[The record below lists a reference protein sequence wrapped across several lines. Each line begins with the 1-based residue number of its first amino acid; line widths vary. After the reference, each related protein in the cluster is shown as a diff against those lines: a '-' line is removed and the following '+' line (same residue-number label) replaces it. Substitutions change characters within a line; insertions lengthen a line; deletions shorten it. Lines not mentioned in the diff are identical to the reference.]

1 MCFRKL
7 SFGQEKYDPFDPLI
21 PGLPEEIAKLCI
33 ALVPRSY
40 LPTMGSVSKAWRKYI
55 RSKEFMAVRREA
67 GRVEEWI
74 YFLTGN
80 PKGKEGIHWEVSGSG
95 LAGGKTKMLPPM
107 PGQVRGGFGVIV
119 VDGKLLV
126 LAGYTLDEER
136 ECFAVSNEVYEY
148 DSLLNR
154 WTILAKM
161 NVARYDFA
169 CAEVDGL
176 VYAVGGFGSDGDSLS
191 STEVYDPDTNQ
202 WTLVKSLRR
211 PRWGCFAYGL
221 SGNLYVMG
229 GRSSFTIGNSRSVDI
244 YAPKKDTWREMKN
257 GCVMVTAHAVLGSRL
272 FCVEWK
278 NQRRLS
284 IFDPADNSW
293 HEAQIPLTGSSSVC
307 FCFGMLEGKLLLFS
321 SEEQPGY
328 RTLVYNPD
336 APAGSEW
343 MTSAIRPPGVCL
355 NCITIEA

>member
-7 SFGQEKYDPFDPLI
+7 SFGQEKYDPFDPFDPLI

-40 LPTMGSVSKAWRKYI
+40 LPTMGAVSKAWRKYI

-136 ECFAVSNEVYEY
+136 ECFAVSDEVYEY

-154 WTILAKM
+154 Y
-161 NVARYDFA
+161 VY
-169 CAEVDGL
+169 L
-176 VYAVGGFGSDGDSLS
+176 V
-191 STEVYDPDTNQ
+191 Q
-202 WTLVKSLRR
+202 
-211 PRWGCFAYGL
+211 
-221 SGNLYVMG
+221 NL
-229 GRSSFTIGNSRSVDI
+229 
-244 YAPKKDTWREMKN
+244 
-257 GCVMVTAHAVLGSRL
+257 
-272 FCVEWK
+272 
-278 NQRRLS
+278 
-284 IFDPADNSW
+284 
-293 HEAQIPLTGSSSVC
+293 QIC
-307 FCFGMLEGKLLLFS
+307 
-321 SEEQPGY
+321 
-328 RTLVYNPD
+328 
-336 APAGSEW
+336 
-343 MTSAIRPPGVCL
+343 
-355 NCITIEA
+355 